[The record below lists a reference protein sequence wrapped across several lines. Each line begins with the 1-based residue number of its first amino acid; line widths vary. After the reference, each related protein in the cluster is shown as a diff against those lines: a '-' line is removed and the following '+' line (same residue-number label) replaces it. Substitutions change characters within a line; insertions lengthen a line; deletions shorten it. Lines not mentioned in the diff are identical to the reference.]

1 MKPLQR
7 LLSLLLGI
15 TVFSAC
21 SDQGEPDFSF
31 TASERRVRHSCAEMN
46 KLTNLL
52 DYQSFKQATVCWGWD
67 RDYPA
72 FYSAL
77 LKIDPDAW
85 NHIMTPF
92 DEFFFNHRGRRDK
105 YLKLVNEMERRGV
118 LGDFA
123 SLLNVTTEN
132 DFNGLLHRILAQ
144 SLDNSRAWNKTMLFE
159 VMEIL
164 KLDPEAIAHL
174 QKLYHATSLALRGKN
189 KNLNP
194 VFKKLVDKQEFREKR
209 INVVDQ
215 LFTSLKNLN
224 VGYFDRHFI
233 NSFLSHRDENDR
245 YWLHQ
250 WINQLSDNPRPLF
263 KLLAHGRASHPTAT
277 QDLSNLVA
285 LAPQASCSVEGE
297 GGYLLNFEV
306 ALRLFM
312 ERLAQGNRQEL
323 GDFFNRSLIDI
334 HLTSELCNISGPLG
348 IQAQDIRA
356 IMRNVLHSIEDRDV
370 HPFLQRVQQNIFT
383 TEEHLNQRNTY
394 YFINFYLG
402 DFHQTFLDF
411 NQYLISTENSHY
423 LQIIANIAASYP
435 EQAYESFVYLAR
447 RAMASDNLE
456 IFSAVATLW
465 QGLSV
470 AEKSA
475 LLKLGDVFFA
485 QDLNYPALME
495 LLQGFVDDLHH
506 LLPLLANQMA
516 KDDGAKSKTLRSL
529 YNISREL
536 RGQKVLA
543 DLRGIFSTEE
553 LLKTVRLLAGAVFG
567 GTEQG
572 GGEGKQSGPGAS
584 GEERFFTV
592 LDLLG
597 GDHIACSDP
606 MTCHQ
611 EERQCLEHLATA
623 QDLGQLLA
631 GPLVSCQNIESEYF
645 PVHLVQHL
653 HQANRESQELGYGQL
668 ITARGPVGRGVLNEL
683 VGGLLRLQEGAS
695 PIGPVR
701 ALDLLKA
708 IILERK
714 HPESSESPGLGALEE
729 TLRLWRFFSTDNS
742 PGANDYL
749 TFLSNKLATVSD
761 GEIAQYVQIFSGIL
775 EHYSLSRVQ
784 RKQFIARHSCRD
796 MFKQTYRLGS
806 CPEAQE
812 IKQGVKKILTILK
825 QKHPGKKSPL
835 ELLVQAVAGGHGLEI
850 PYLSAEGEKKHIRHV
865 IDLQQYLLYAY
876 DSLTHSSTVRFYT
889 GVDQKKN
896 YFDSII
902 SDAEQM
908 EIVIRDAGF
917 FGNYF
922 GLYFLNATTLGWD
935 YVASAKTAVSRF
947 KHLANCLNNSFCR
960 QLGGPLLDMI
970 TLKKF
975 AVNSLPKE
983 ARFLSANVVNTAQA
997 LIAAGDEYKHG
1008 GKLFSH
1014 DNFIKTLLAIFV
1026 QSSPEEAQFRGLFS
1040 KMSDRYADIHNGM
1053 AILHLAEMS
1062 APKNMARVVYDR
1074 LGPQKEHFDQVVF
1087 GDELQRVNRKF
1098 FQGIEV
1104 EKTQR
1109 ILLGILHRHL
1119 GSDRA
1124 PKALDNVLEATVEWV
1139 SHLPYAKQRI
1149 VEEVLGDIA
1158 IIASSLG
1165 PDLED
1170 KDFASF
1176 ANTYRGQQLF
1186 NHLEFLEHGLLI
1198 AEKWLTTPGLK
1209 RNAFAF
1215 FDAIRNPLRFVR
1227 DGLSVRRE
1235 PWEVTANE
1243 VSQRR
1248 KLFYRWVNESFNLLD
1263 TLMRGK
1269 DGVGLSAFLLE
1280 KVQANSLDAFQ
1291 ALGRAGS
1298 RWGEL
1303 LSALHFQEGAEG
1315 MTPSGFSES
1324 RRSWG
1329 QLAKLLDF
1337 YSRQGR
1343 WRTQHLRGW
1352 VASIAASPRGS
1363 NASDSSQAPRSLNL
1377 IDYLLSPS
1385 GKQPQTSK
1393 LHSALHWALVAD
1405 YPALTA
1411 YLEELL
1417 VLLELAPVPLS
1428 EP

>member
-7 LLSLLLGI
+7 LLFPLLGVA
-15 TVFSAC
+15 VFSAC
-21 SDQGEPDFSF
+21 SDQGGPDFSF

-52 DYQSFKQATVCWGWD
+52 DYQSFQQATVCWGWD

-77 LKIDPDAW
+77 LKIDPEAW
-85 NHIMTPF
+85 NHIMAPF
-92 DEFFFNHRGRRDK
+92 DEFFFDHRGRRDK

-118 LGDFA
+118 LDDFA

-132 DFNGLLHRILAQ
+132 DFNALLHRILAQ
-144 SLDNSRAWNKTMLFE
+144 SLGNSRAWNKTMLWE

-164 KLDPEAIAHL
+164 KVDPEAIAHL

-209 INVVDQ
+209 IDVLDQ
-215 LFTSLKNLN
+215 LFISLKNSN
-224 VGYFDRHFI
+224 IGYFDRYFI
-233 NSFLSHRDENDR
+233 KSLLSYRDENDR

-263 KLLAHGRASHPTAT
+263 KLLAYGRASHPTAGS
-277 QDLSNLVA
+277 DLGNLVA
-285 LAPQASCSVEGE
+285 LAPQLSCTVEGE
-297 GGYLLNFEV
+297 GGYLLNFE
-306 ALRLFM
+306 AAFRLFM
-312 ERLAQGNRQEL
+312 EKLANGNRQEL
-323 GDFFNRSLIDI
+323 GDFFNRSLIEI

-370 HPFLQRVQQNIFT
+370 YPFLQRVQQNIFT

-435 EQAYESFVYLAR
+435 EQAYESFAYLAN

-475 LLKLGDVFFA
+475 LLKLGDAFFA
-485 QDLNYPALME
+485 QDLNYPVLIE

-506 LLPLLANQMA
+506 LLPLLANHMA
-516 KDDGAKSKTLRSL
+516 KDDGAKNKTLRAL

-543 DLRGIFSTEE
+543 DLRGIFSPEE

-567 GTEQG
+567 GAEQG
-572 GGEGKQSGPGAS
+572 GGEGEQSGLGAL
-584 GEERFFTV
+584 GKERFFTV

-597 GDHIACSDP
+597 VDP
-606 MTCHQ
+606 MTGHR

-623 QDLGQLLA
+623 QGLGQLLA
-631 GPLVSCQNIESEYF
+631 GPLASCGNIESEYF
-645 PVHLVQHL
+645 PVHLVQYL
-653 HQANRESQELGYGQL
+653 HQANGESQELGYGQL
-668 ITARGPVGRGVLNEL
+668 ITASGPVGRGVWNEL
-683 VGGLLRLQEGAS
+683 VGGFLRLQAGTA
-695 PIGPVR
+695 PIAPVK
-701 ALDLLKA
+701 ALDLLKT
-708 IILERK
+708 IILER
-714 HPESSESPGLGALEE
+714 PGLGALEE

-742 PGANDYL
+742 PEANDYL

-761 GEIAQYVQIFSGIL
+761 REIAQYVQVFSGIL

-784 RKQFIARHSCRD
+784 RQQFIERHSCRD
-796 MFKQTYRLGS
+796 MFKETYRLGS

-812 IKQGVKKILTILK
+812 IKQGVTKILTILK
-825 QKHPGKKSPL
+825 QKYPGKKSPL
-835 ELLVQAVAGGHGLEI
+835 ELLIQAVAGGHGLEI
-850 PYLSAEGEKKHIRHV
+850 PYLSAEGEKKHMRHV

-935 YVASAKTAVSRF
+935 YVASAKTAIGRF
-947 KHLANCLNNSFCR
+947 KHLENCLNNSFCR
-960 QLGGPLLDMI
+960 QFGGPLLDMI
-970 TLKKF
+970 TWKTF
-975 AVNSLPKE
+975 ALGSLPRE
-983 ARFLSANVVNTAQA
+983 AQFLSANVVNTAPA
-997 LIAAGDEYKHG
+997 LMAVGDEYKHG
-1008 GKLFSH
+1008 GKVFSH
-1014 DNFIKTLLAIFV
+1014 DNFIKTFLAIFV
-1026 QSSPEEAQFRGLFS
+1026 QSSPQEAQFRGLFS
-1040 KMSDRYADIHNGM
+1040 KMSDRYAGIHNGM

-1062 APKNMARVVYDR
+1062 ALKNMARVVYDR

-1109 ILLGILHRHL
+1109 ILWGILHRHL
-1119 GSDRA
+1119 GSDHA
-1124 PKALDNVLEATVEWV
+1124 PKALDNVLEATIEWM

-1158 IIASSLG
+1158 IIASALG

-1176 ANTYRGQQLF
+1176 ANTYQGQQLF

-1209 RNAFAF
+1209 RNVFAF

-1235 PWEVTANE
+1235 PWEVSADE

-1248 KLFYRWVNESFNLLD
+1248 KLFYRWVNESFNLFD
-1263 TLMRGK
+1263 VLMRGK
-1269 DGVGLSAFLLE
+1269 DRVGLPAFLLE
-1280 KVQANSLDAFQ
+1280 KVQANPLAAFQ

-1298 RWGEL
+1298 QWGEF
-1303 LSALHFQEGAEG
+1303 LSALHFQGGAEG
-1315 MTPSGFSES
+1315 VAPRGFSEN
-1324 RRSWG
+1324 RHSWG

-1343 WRTQHLRGW
+1343 WRTQHLRSW
-1352 VASIAASPRGS
+1352 IASIAAPPRGS
-1363 NASDSSQAPRSLNL
+1363 NGGDNSQAARSLNL

-1393 LHSALHWALVAD
+1393 LHSALHWALVVE

-1417 VLLELAPVPLS
+1417 ALLELAPAPLP